1 MDQKEE
7 QKRQKSSVDR
17 ANEFIGKSQRAYNN
31 ARKLRNVYRGI
42 RAART
47 AATATSA
54 AAATSEIWVPILIIL
69 LIILFIVVIFVVI
82 FGGAANTIE
91 PIIGGPPPACESIG
105 GTCQA
110 SGISCTSPAVLDT
123 LGATCSASTSICCVP
138 PGIYTCPS
146 GDYLACLKQDFNIVV
161 TGPASSTVIKNIYLS
176 FAFASKSSMYRSL
189 LMAGGNTLYIQDI
202 ARTTGCGGLQVDKSY

>member
-91 PIIGGPPPACESIG
+91 PIIGG
-105 GTCQA
+105 
-110 SGISCTSPAVLDT
+110 
-123 LGATCSASTSICCVP
+123 
-138 PGIYTCPS
+138 
-146 GDYLACLKQDFNIVV
+146 
-161 TGPASSTVIKNIYLS
+161 
-176 FAFASKSSMYRSL
+176 SKKL
-189 LMAGGNTLYIQDI
+189 
-202 ARTTGCGGLQVDKSY
+202 V